1 MRHAR
6 HPCADGGPRHRSTFL
21 LRLFSDRTDWQ
32 QVGGSRMVEAKITR
46 QVESAVEGV
55 LDAQSVADGKAYLTR
70 LRLVAERLEYEA

>member
-1 MRHAR
+1 
-6 HPCADGGPRHRSTFL
+6 
-21 LRLFSDRTDWQ
+21 
-32 QVGGSRMVEAKITR
+32 MVEAKITR